1 MKGLSISYVARNLLA
16 RKLTTLLTATGMA
29 LVIFVFATVLMM
41 AEGLRHTLGATG
53 SYDNV
58 VILRDGAQT
67 EVQSILE
74 RDQTNL
80 IASLP
85 GIATDAQGEPLL
97 AREVLVLVNLPKKN
111 SNASANVVVRG
122 TSADSLALRPQIRLA
137 AGRMFRPGSS
147 EIMIGSALAHG
158 AQGLRIG
165 GSVRFGLRD
174 WTIVGVFSGGNS
186 GFDSEIWGDA
196 EQMMQAFRRQAYSSA
211 VIQLRDSASYAVF
224 KRAIAQQP
232 RLKVEIKR
240 ESQFYADQSEQ
251 LANFISILGQTITAI
266 FSIGAII
273 GAMITMYASVANRTR
288 EIGTLRALGFG
299 RGTILSAFL
308 KEAVLLGLVSGVI
321 GLLAASM
328 MQWLKISTT
337 NFQTFSEIVFSLI
350 LTPQIAVEVLLFSV
364 FMGVL
369 GGFLPAL
376 RAARLEIVDALRS
389 I

>member
-1 MKGLSISYVARNLLA
+1 
-16 RKLTTLLTATGMA
+16 
-29 LVIFVFATVLMM
+29 
-41 AEGLRHTLGATG
+41 
-53 SYDNV
+53 
-58 VILRDGAQT
+58 
-67 EVQSILE
+67 
-74 RDQTNL
+74 
-80 IASLP
+80 
-85 GIATDAQGEPLL
+85 
-97 AREVLVLVNLPKKN
+97 
-111 SNASANVVVRG
+111 
-122 TSADSLALRPQIRLA
+122 
-137 AGRMFRPGSS
+137 
-147 EIMIGSALAHG
+147 MIGSALAHG
-158 AQGLRIG
+158 AQGLQIG
-165 GSVRFGLRD
+165 GSLRFGLRD

-211 VIQLRDSASYAVF
+211 VIHLTDASSFEVF
-224 KRAIAQQP
+224 KRAVAQQP

-240 ESQFYADQSEQ
+240 ESQFYADQSQQ

-308 KEAVLLGLVSGVI
+308 KEAILLGLVSGVI
-321 GLLAASM
+321 GLAAASM

-350 LTPQIAVEVLLFSV
+350 LTPKIALEVLLFAV

-376 RAARLEIVDALRS
+376 RAARLEIVDALRAV
-389 I
+389 